1 MIMNKKIYVAGHNGL
16 VGSACIRVLKK
27 KGYKNLIFRTSDELD
42 LMNQKDVYDFLK
54 KEKPYA
60 IINAA
65 AKVGGIMAN
74 KTYPYQFLLNNMLIQ
89 NNLIKSAFDLQIE
102 KFIFLGS
109 SCIYP
114 KYSKQP
120 IKEEYLLSDSL
131 EPTNEFYAI
140 AKISGIKLIES
151 LKKQY
156 GLNYVSLMPTN
167 LYGPKDNFDLNS
179 SHVLPAMIRK
189 FHDAKLK
196 NSENITLWGTGKPMR
211 EFLYVDD
218 LAEAIIF
225 SLENQMP
232 EHLYNVGTGIDV
244 KIIDLA
250 NKIKNIV
257 GFNGKIVWNTKMP
270 DGTPR
275 KLMDSSKINNL
286 GWKHNTDL
294 DEGIIKTFEWFKENI
309 NELRVVKF

>member
-1 MIMNKKIYVAGHNGL
+1 M

-257 GFNGKIVWNTKMP
+257 GFTGKIVWNTKMP

-294 DEGIIKTFEWFKENI
+294 DEGIIKTYEWFKENI

>member
-1 MIMNKKIYVAGHNGL
+1 
-16 VGSACIRVLKK
+16 
-27 KGYKNLIFRTSDELD
+27 
-42 LMNQKDVYDFLK
+42 MNQKDVYDFLK

-257 GFNGKIVWNTKMP
+257 GFTGKIVWNTKMP

>member
-1 MIMNKKIYVAGHNGL
+1 MNKKIYVAGHNGL

>member
-1 MIMNKKIYVAGHNGL
+1 MYL
-16 VGSACIRVLKK
+16 S
-27 KGYKNLIFRTSDELD
+27 
-42 LMNQKDVYDFLK
+42 
-54 KEKPYA
+54 
-60 IINAA
+60 
-65 AKVGGIMAN
+65 
-74 KTYPYQFLLNNMLIQ
+74 
-89 NNLIKSAFDLQIE
+89 
-102 KFIFLGS
+102 
-109 SCIYP
+109 

-257 GFNGKIVWNTKMP
+257 GFTGKIVWNTKMP

-275 KLMDSSKINNL
+275 KLMD
-286 GWKHNTDL
+286 
-294 DEGIIKTFEWFKENI
+294 
-309 NELRVVKF
+309 